1 MFKVKKVLDDEL
13 LGIKEKHVLGCFTD
27 YLYHKHASDL
37 IQEELMSIAEELSCG
52 STSTGIIKVSKDSK
66 GSLSPWENELLSRE
80 SELIKEQDKH
90 EMAMEL
96 VNGWV
101 DNIKNDVHREIVV
114 EYLINNQCEN
124 AEAVAEKCFTSSSNV
139 CSVSKRLIKNIA
151 RRIK

>member
-1 MFKVKKVLDDEL
+1 MLKVKKVLDDEV

-66 GSLSPWENELLSRE
+66 GSLSPWENELIARE

-90 EMAMEL
+90 VMAMEL

-101 DNIKNDVHREIVV
+101 DNIKNDVHREIIV

-124 AEAVAEKCFTSSSNV
+124 AEAVAEKCLTSPSNV

>member
-27 YLYHKHASDL
+27 YLYHKHASEL
-37 IQEELMSIAEELSCG
+37 IQEELISIAEELSCG

-101 DNIKNDVHREIVV
+101 DNIKNDVHREIIV

-124 AEAVAEKCFTSSSNV
+124 AEAVAEKCFTTSGNV
-139 CSVSKRLIKNIA
+139 CKVSKRIVTNIA
-151 RRIK
+151 RKIS